1 MSEKKSRR
9 EIALL
14 AAGGLVGTVLATTAS
29 RPAKAVGSGQPKMEQ
44 ARQFLEQA
52 LRALDE
58 AANDKGGYK
67 FAAMKKVREA
77 IDQVDAGMRYSATH

>member
-1 MSEKKSRR
+1 MHVFRSVTTLC
-9 EIALL
+9 AAVVL

-58 AANDKGGYK
+58 AANDKYRSLCDDYASVVTK
-67 FAAMKKVREA
+67 NE
-77 IDQVDAGMRYSATH
+77 